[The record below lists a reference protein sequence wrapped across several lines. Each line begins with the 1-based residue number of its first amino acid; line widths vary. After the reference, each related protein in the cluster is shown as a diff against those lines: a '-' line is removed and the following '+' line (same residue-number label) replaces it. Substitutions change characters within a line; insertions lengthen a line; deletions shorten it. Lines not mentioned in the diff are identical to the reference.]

1 MKDDPKPKLTMADI
15 QAILDAAKY
24 HEDLLKELEQ
34 AYQQCDLNQTLII
47 IRQLLGLEKES
58 IQ

>member
-1 MKDDPKPKLTMADI
+1 MKDDPKPKLTMTDI